1 MKTRFK
7 ILWFVLLLLTGS
19 LQAKP
24 KYAVGL
30 FHFNLQYVAGDYRI
44 ENRIIRE
51 SLYPVLQF
59 FKRHPAYKADIE
71 IQGYAIEV
79 LAEEH
84 PEVLKLLKKLV
95 KNGQIELVIAHYSD
109 QFFIAYPAL
118 DLQRSIEISDEILA
132 QHGLRRSRVFFG
144 QEIQWSPALATAL
157 QGKYDVVVTSAD
169 PHGYYRGKT
178 EPLVNVHY
186 GKDSILAWIGGGS
199 KNLTNLAWTWS
210 FLDDGEVF
218 NTTDYNSNFYRVPE
232 QERKNV
238 AQFEKLK
245 NEGYRFVTISELVN
259 MVKKDAA
266 YKIPDYPFVPEGT
279 WNMPVGGPFLWMGK
293 QRSGVETDGITRSL
307 SYELRGKILLAEK
320 LIAEAKKRGYNV
332 SDLKQML
339 LKAWRH
345 LLLSEVS
352 DSSGW
357 TPLLVEVQYTAN
369 EVADAMMIV
378 RKILDQLRG
387 MLKMTRKPVLVD
399 TRSGRITA
407 MTEMKEP
414 GSHAAHLP
422 VSFSVRAGEYK
433 VEVRQFRE
441 NLYRLDIHCARPED
455 GIVEIAFQTAEQ
467 GLIYSPGCGENGM
480 VEIPTDLKHDP
491 ILALAN
497 GFLYLGNGFNL
508 IKDCTVE
515 HLAATW
521 RVKQKKVVFR
531 EELHADNP
539 GTRMRFYILKGS
551 AEEGLVA
558 ANRLN
563 VWPSFLVHIAD
574 GEFKSTRVLPEMWKN

>member
-1 MKTRFK
+1 M
-7 ILWFVLLLLTGS
+7 LVLTGS

-59 FKRHPAYKADIE
+59 FERHPAYKADIE

-84 PEVLKLLKKLV
+84 PEVLALLKKLV
-95 KNGQIELVIAHYSD
+95 EQDQIELVIAHYSD

-118 DLQRSIEISDEILA
+118 DLQRSIEISDGILA
-132 QHGLRRSRVFFG
+132 RYGLRRSRVFFG

-169 PHGYYRGKT
+169 PHGYYRGNS

-186 GKDSILAWIGGGS
+186 GKDSILAWIGGGR
-199 KNLTNLAWTWS
+199 KELTNLAWTWS

-232 QERKNV
+232 QEEKNV
-238 AQFEKLK
+238 ARFKKLK
-245 NEGYRFVTISELVN
+245 NEGFQFVTIGGLVEIL
-259 MVKKDAA
+259 KKDAA
-266 YKIPDYPFVPEGT
+266 YQIPNYPFVPEGT

-320 LIAEAKKRGYNV
+320 LVAAAEKRGQDV
-332 SDLKQML
+332 SDLKRML

-357 TPLLVEVQYTAN
+357 TPLPVEVQYTAN
-369 EVADAMMIV
+369 EVADAMMIL
-378 RKILDQLRG
+378 RKIFDRLMK
-387 MLKMTRKPVLVD
+387 MLKMTERPVLVD
-399 TRSGRITA
+399 TRSGK
-407 MTEMKEP
+407 MTLIGESQKTDF
-414 GSHAAHLP
+414 HAAHLP
-422 VSFSVRAGEYK
+422 VFFSVRAGKYT
-433 VEVRQFRE
+433 VEVRRFRDD
-441 NLYRLDIHCARPED
+441 LYRLDIHCARPAD
-455 GIVEIAFQTAEQ
+455 GIVEIAFQTAANH
-467 GLIYSPGCGENGM
+467 LFYSPGCGENGM
-480 VEIPTDLKHDP
+480 VDIPIDLMHDP

-497 GFLYLGNGFNL
+497 GFINLGNGFNL

-521 RVKQKKVVFR
+521 RVQERKLIFR
-531 EELHADNP
+531 EELNEKNP
-539 GTRMRFYILKGS
+539 GMRMRFYILAGS
-551 AEEGLVA
+551 AQKGLTL

-563 VWPSFLVHIAD
+563 VWPVYTVRIVNGKLKA
-574 GEFKSTRVLPEMWKN
+574 TRFLPEMRRN